1 MINTSYI
8 LYEIERIEEVNKV
21 KCTPINFAPDT
32 KYNHEIG
39 KTSIIDFE
47 GKNIKWCKE
56 KNYSQVITLIAEKKE
71 LEKNI
76 DNIGSSSKLEN
87 QLDFVR
93 NTIVHFSNWFS
104 NNGFPLNVDTLS
116 FSQQPER
123 KFKYQEYEEFF
134 NGFLTDSNANPGEV
148 KEVLN
153 NKLFWENPSEYLRN
167 ARRKA
172 GLTVSELKA
181 HPGFTWIDPKG
192 TAKD

>member
-56 KNYSQVITLIAEKKE
+56 KNSSQVITLIAEKKE

-76 DNIGSSSKLEN
+76 ELIGPSSKLDN

-148 KEVLN
+148 KELLN

-172 GLTVSELKA
+172 GLTVSELKDY
-181 HPGFTWIDPKG
+181 PGFTWIDPKG
-192 TAKD
+192 TAID

>member
-21 KCTPINFAPDT
+21 KCTPINFTPDT
-32 KYNHEIG
+32 QYNHEIG

-47 GKNIKWCKE
+47 GKNINWCKE
-56 KNYSQVITLIAEKKE
+56 KNSSQVITLIAEKKE

-76 DNIGSSSKLEN
+76 ELIGPSSKLDN

-104 NNGFPLNVDTLS
+104 NNGLPLNVDTLP

-123 KFKYQEYEEFF
+123 KFKYQVYEELF
-134 NGFLTDSNANPGEV
+134 NSFLSDSNANPDEV
-148 KEVLN
+148 KEKLN
-153 NKLFWENPSEYLRN
+153 NDPFWENPSEYLRN

-192 TAKD
+192 TAID

>member
-56 KNYSQVITLIAEKKE
+56 KNSSQVITLIAEKKE

-76 DNIGSSSKLEN
+76 DNIGPSSKLDN

-104 NNGFPLNVDTLS
+104 NNGLPLNVDILP

-123 KFKYQEYEEFF
+123 KFIYQDYEELFKS
-134 NGFLTDSNANPGEV
+134 FLSDSIANPDEV
-148 KEVLN
+148 KEKLN
-153 NKLFWENPSEYLRN
+153 NKPYWKNPSEYLRK

-172 GLTVSELKA
+172 GLTVSELKDY
-181 HPGFTWIDPKG
+181 PGFTWIDPKG
-192 TAKD
+192 TAID

>member
-21 KCTPINFAPDT
+21 KCTPINFTPDT

-47 GKNIKWCKE
+47 GKNINWCKE
-56 KNYSQVITLIAEKKE
+56 KNSSQVITLIAEKKE

-76 DNIGSSSKLEN
+76 GIIGPGTKLN
-87 QLDFVR
+87 NRLKFVR
-93 NTIVHFSNWFS
+93 NTYTHFSDWFYKNELS
-104 NNGFPLNVDTLS
+104 LDVDTLPL
-116 FSQQPER
+116 SQQPER
-123 KFKYQEYEEFF
+123 KPKYQEYEELF
-134 NGFLTDSNANPGEV
+134 NEFLSDPNANPDEV
-148 KEVLN
+148 KSILN
-153 NKLFWENPSEYLRN
+153 DKPRWKNPSAYLKQ

-172 GLTVSELKA
+172 GLTLSELKSR
-181 HPGFTWIDPKG
+181 PGFSWIDPKG

>member
-47 GKNIKWCKE
+47 GKNINWCKE
-56 KNYSQVITLIAEKKE
+56 KNSSQVITLIAEKKE

-134 NGFLTDSNANPGEV
+134 NGFLTDSNANPDEV
-148 KEVLN
+148 KEKLN
-153 NKLFWENPSEYLRN
+153 NDPFWENSSEYLKN

-172 GLTVSELKA
+172 GLTLSELKSR
-181 HPGFTWIDPKG
+181 PGFSWIDPKG

>member
-21 KCTPINFAPDT
+21 KYTPINFTPDT
-32 KYNHEIG
+32 QYNHEIG
-39 KTSIIDFE
+39 ETSIIDFE

-56 KNYSQVITLIAEKKE
+56 KNSSQVITLIAEKKE

-104 NNGFPLNVDTLS
+104 NNGLPLNVDTLP

-123 KFKYQEYEEFF
+123 KFIYQVYEELFKS
-134 NGFLTDSNANPGEV
+134 FLSDSNANPDEV
-148 KEVLN
+148 KEKLN
-153 NKLFWENPSEYLRN
+153 NDPFWENSSEYLKN

-172 GLTVSELKA
+172 GLTVSELKDY
-181 HPGFTWIDPKG
+181 PGFTWIDPKG
-192 TAKD
+192 TAID